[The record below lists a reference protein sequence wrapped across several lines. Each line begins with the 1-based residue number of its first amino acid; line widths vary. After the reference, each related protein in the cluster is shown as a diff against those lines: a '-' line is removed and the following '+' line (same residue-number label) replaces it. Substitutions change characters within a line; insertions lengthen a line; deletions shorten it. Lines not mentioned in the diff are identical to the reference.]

1 MIPCIT
7 TWTGRRGCRVLGE
20 HLSTCLG
27 IELRGSVA
35 AECSGC
41 LPQPA
46 TRGLLCESCHQRV
59 EAALDLAVDLVTHMR
74 SIERAATPQEGPR
87 SPTKPGSQVI
97 LPASWQEADRVWLHL
112 RELAFRCDPLEF
124 LEVDT
129 RGTTAWAFGSR
140 DTIEHVGDRVALA
153 VDLARL
159 GDLSHQRIAELAVD
173 FYRAVQRA
181 LHAFPIEEY
190 ARRLEY
196 VRCRECEMFTLERR
210 QPLEYLDPITVSCV
224 NPACGVVWDPFA
236 VELDL
241 VAYRARLEAERS
253 GEDVSA
259 EAVDEAVRSARARA
273 SRDELARLKDLK
285 GVHA

>member
-7 TWTGRRGCRVLGE
+7 TWTGSRGCRVLGE
-20 HLSTCLG
+20 HLSSCLG
-27 IELRGSVA
+27 IELDGSVA

-46 TRGLLCESCHQRV
+46 THGLLCESCHERY
-59 EAALDLAVDLVTHMR
+59 EAALGLAVDLVTHMR
-74 SIERAATPQEGPR
+74 SIERGSVPEGPR

-97 LPASWQEADRVWLHL
+97 LPASWQQADRVWMDL
-112 RELAFRCDPLEF
+112 RELAFRCDPLDF
-124 LEVDT
+124 LEVDA
-129 RGTTAWAFGSR
+129 RGTTPWGFGSR
-140 DTIEHVGDRVALA
+140 DSIEHVGSQVGLA

-159 GDLSHQRIAELAVD
+159 GDVSHHRIAALAVA
-173 FYRAVQRA
+173 FYRGVQRA

-241 VAYRARLEAERS
+241 VAYRARLEVERS
-253 GEDVSA
+253 GEEVSA
-259 EAVDEAVRSARARA
+259 EVVDEAVRSARARA
-273 SRDELARLKDLK
+273 SRDELVRLSALK
-285 GVHA
+285 EANA